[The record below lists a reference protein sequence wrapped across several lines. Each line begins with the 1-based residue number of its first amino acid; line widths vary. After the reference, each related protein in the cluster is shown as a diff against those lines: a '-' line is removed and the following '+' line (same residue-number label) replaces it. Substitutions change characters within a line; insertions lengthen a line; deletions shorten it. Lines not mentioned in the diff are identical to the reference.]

1 MALHRAINVARE
13 GKRMRRDRRR
23 SARKSVF
30 LRTWIENREL
40 DRVTRIEELSFTARL
55 LAVSRIV
62 RYRGG
67 GRIKFENFN

>member
-23 SARKSVF
+23 SARKPVF

-55 LAVSRIV
+55 LAVSFDIV
-62 RYRGG
+62 
-67 GRIKFENFN
+67 EEEE

>member
-1 MALHRAINVARE
+1 MSRE
-13 GKRMRRDRRR
+13 KENGRMRRDRRR

-55 LAVSRIV
+55 LAVSFDIV
-62 RYRGG
+62 
-67 GRIKFENFN
+67 EEEE